1 MNRLFPILLYTISFA
16 AISMENIYTDSWAV
30 VIGINKYE
38 NTRVLNYAV
47 QDAESMQDILINTFD
62 FPEKNITLL
71 KNEQATKQNILK
83 AFSDI
88 TNQAKENDRVL
99 IFFSGHGETM
109 DLIDGGE
116 VGYLMPVDANKN
128 NLYLSGI
135 GMDDLKKLSLMSQAK
150 HILYLI
156 DACYG
161 GLVSVGS
168 KGLEPETTPN
178 YIDKITREKS
188 RQFITAGG
196 KGEEV
201 IEKSEWGHSA
211 FTLNLLRGLEDG
223 LADINNNGFIEAREL
238 GLFLSQRV
246 TDDSENQQTPQYG
259 KWTSHEGDF
268 IFLNKQT
275 QQDEIAYQFDS
286 EVVAQILLEVQELKE
301 QIVTQDEQSYPKPV
315 QPLSQNIYYNKEN
328 RLSVSFPFGY
338 SSTPP
343 KELNN
348 HIEGVH
354 TSNETNYQPIFQVI
368 RKAEQAISYGIAFNK
383 TVTQKYGVELGFKKI
398 QYIMPVRTV
407 SSNYGFDHYID
418 PDLGFEFREEYQNI
432 NHDTYYLTL
441 NSNIL
446 EYSILNRPFSV
457 LIGVGLNY
465 SSAGLDFS
473 KYKKVANWDH
483 NKKRTVEEWPSSHY
497 GGSGRGYQMQIAS
510 EFKLFPRMGIYISY
524 YIIQGYKGTLSGESE
539 MIKST
544 FGDDYFS
551 PPITTKYDNHILE
564 DDYGNPLH
572 INFFYQ
578 MMEVRLGYE
587 F

>member
-1 MNRLFPILLYTISFA
+1 MNRLFPLLLYTISFA

-38 NTRVLNYAV
+38 NIRVLNYAV

-62 FPEKNITLL
+62 FPANNITLL

-116 VGYLMPVDANKN
+116 VGYLMPVNAKKN

-161 GLVSVGS
+161 GLISVGS

-246 TDDSENQQTPQYG
+246 TDDSKNQQTPQYG

-268 IFLNKQT
+268 IFLNKQP

-286 EVVAQILLEVQELKE
+286 EIVAQILLEVQGLKE
-301 QIVTQDEQSYPKPV
+301 QIVPQDKQSYQKPV
-315 QPLSQNIYYNKEN
+315 KPINHNIYYNQEN

-343 KELNN
+343 KELNS
-348 HIEGVH
+348 HIEDVH
-354 TSNETNYQPIFQVI
+354 TFNETNYQPVFQVK
-368 RKAEQAISYGIAFNK
+368 RKAMRAISYGIAFNK
-383 TVTQKYGVELGFKKI
+383 IAKRKYGVELGLKKI
-398 QYIMPVRTV
+398 QYLMPVRTV

-418 PDLGFEFREEYQNI
+418 LDIGFEYREEYQNI
-432 NHDTYYLTL
+432 NHNTYYLTL

-446 EYSILNRPFSV
+446 EHTILHRPFSV
-457 LIGVGLNY
+457 LIGIGLNY

-473 KYKKVANWDH
+473 KYKKVANWDDD
-483 NKKRTVEEWPSSHY
+483 KKRIVEEWPSSHY
-497 GGSGRGYQMQIAS
+497 SGSGSGYQMQIAS
-510 EFKLFPRMGIYISY
+510 EFQLFPKMVIYLSY

-564 DDYGNPLH
+564 DHYGNPLH

-578 MMEVRLGYE
+578 IMEVRLGYE